1 MFARSTAMVGTLG
14 LVLAGLAGCG
24 GEPPARLAVETREI
38 RVSEGDCDGDPPV
51 ACALFTVAYPEFSG
65 TSEALAGGADALNR
79 EVFAMLTTPEVG
91 RDPSRESLDAMGR
104 DFVDAW
110 LRMREEFPD
119 AATAARWYAD
129 RELEVVHRND
139 AVVTL
144 RLERSEY
151 TGGAHPNSV
160 VSLASFALPGGTR
173 LTLSAVLTEDSR
185 ASLDGIAEHA
195 FRRARGLAPDADLA
209 AEGYWFE
216 GGRFAVNTNFAL
228 EASGIRFHFDP
239 YEVAPYATG
248 PIEFVVPVEELRPVL
263 RPDAEPWFEGD

>member
-1 MFARSTAMVGTLG
+1 MFARSTTMLGTVAL
-14 LVLAGLAGCG
+14 LIAGLAGCG
-24 GEPPARLAVETREI
+24 GAPPARLAIENRDI
-38 RVSEGDCDGDPPV
+38 RVSEGDCESDEAR

-65 TSEALAGGADALNR
+65 TTEALAGGAEALNR

-91 RDPSRESLDAMGR
+91 RDPSRDALAAMGR
-104 DFVDAW
+104 EFVDGW
-110 LRMREEFPD
+110 TRMREEFPD
-119 AATAARWYAD
+119 AATVARWYSD
-129 RELEVVHRND
+129 RDIEVVHHNER
-139 AVVTL
+139 VVSL

-160 VSLASFALPGGTR
+160 VMLASFALPVGKR
-173 LTLSAVLTEDSR
+173 VTLSDVLIEDYR
-185 ASLDGIAEHA
+185 TRLDGIAEHA
-195 FRRARGLAPDADLA
+195 FRGARDIAPDADLT

-248 PIEFVVPVEELRPVL
+248 PIEFVVRVEDLRPVL
-263 RPDAEPWFEGD
+263 RPDAESWFDGD